1 MSLPQIFNFSTNGPV
16 HMPIYS
22 YYIIIL
28 MKHSSVII
36 FTTPSGHWTL
46 CTFIIMLHVIKHIFM
61 KLCHK
66 IQYHKIYII
75 SYTCKITE

>member
-1 MSLPQIFNFSTNGPV
+1 MSLPQIFNFSTHGTHV
-16 HMPIYS
+16 CSY

-66 IQYHKIYII
+66 IQYHKISII